1 MNKTYPYQNLSLED
15 MPNEVWKD
23 VVGYEGLYMVSNLG
37 RFKALARRW
46 HYGIHAE
53 KIIKQQHISGYLY
66 VQVAKDSVKKL
77 KRVHCIVA
85 QSFIPNPKNLKYVN
99 HIDEDKYNNVI
110 DNLEWVTQKENNN
123 HGTRNERISKTQRHH
138 RKDAKPVIMMTLDGV
153 PIKEYTSI
161 TDAGRDGWDRKA
173 ISNICRNTGLAKTTK
188 GYIWKFK
195 N

>member
-23 VVGYEGLYMVSNLG
+23 VAGYEGIYMVSNLG
-37 RFKALARRW
+37 RVKALERVW
-46 HYGIHAE
+46 HCGKHKE
-53 KIIKQQHISGYLY
+53 KILHQQRVTGYLY
-66 VQVAKDSVKKL
+66 VQLCRNNKRKL
-77 KRVHCIVA
+77 TRVHGIVA
-85 QSFIPNPKNLKYVN
+85 SVFINKKEGCRFVN
-99 HIDEDKYNNVI
+99 HINEDKYDNRVE
-110 DNLEWVTQKENNN
+110 NLEWCTMKYNNN
-123 HGTRNERISKTQRHH
+123 HGTRNERISKTQRYH
-138 RKDAKPVIMMTLDGV
+138 RKDAKPVVQMTLDGV
-153 PIKEYTSI
+153 VVKEYSSI